1 MTREID
7 PITLEIIRNQL
18 EGIAEEMGYVLIR
31 SAYSPNIKERQDCST
46 ALFDHTTTEPRMIA
60 QAEHIPVHLG
70 AMPAAVAAV
79 VAKDPHPGD
88 VWVLN
93 DPFTGGTHLPD
104 VTMVSPIAPD
114 GEIIGYGVSRA
125 HHGDIG
131 GMTPGSM
138 PAGAREI
145 YQEGL
150 RLPPVPIVTGGEINQ
165 HVLSI
170 LLANVRNTTERRAD
184 IQAQIAA
191 NTRAADRLK
200 ELQAKYGSELLT
212 DAFDAVIDY
221 SETRMRSEIASLPDG
236 TYHATDYLEG
246 DGITTD
252 NITIAA
258 AVTVQGETLAVDFS
272 GTDAQVAGNTNAPR
286 AVTESAVYFVVR
298 AVTNPDIP
306 PNEGCYAPID
316 ISVPTGSLLDPTAP
330 AAVVGGNVET
340 SQRVTDVVL
349 SAFAEALP
357 ESIPAQSQGTMN
369 NLIIGSRESSGFTYY
384 ETIGGGF
391 GGRPTADGLDGVQVG
406 MTNTKNTPIEA
417 VEVAYPMRVERYC
430 LRPNSGG
437 AGRYRGGMGI
447 ERSITISVP
456 ATVSVLSERRVIAP
470 RGVAGG
476 RDGAVG
482 ENLLGNELAPGKF
495 TREVPAETTVTI
507 RTPGGGGYGDPKARD
522 PDAAAA
528 DWLDKLVTTDKD
540 T

>member
-18 EGIAEEMGYVLIR
+18 EGIAEEMGSVLIR

>member
-18 EGIAEEMGYVLIR
+18 EGIAEEMGSVLIR

-200 ELQAKYGSELLT
+200 ELQAEYGSELLT

-417 VEVAYPMRVERYC
+417 VEVEYPMRVERYC

-437 AGRYRGGMGI
+437 AGMYRGGMGI

-456 ATVSVLSERRVIAP
+456 ATVSVLSERRIIGP

-482 ENLLGNELAPGKF
+482 ENLLDNEQVPGKF
-495 TREVPAETTVTI
+495 TRDVPAETTVTI

>member
-18 EGIAEEMGYVLIR
+18 EGIAEEMGSVLIR

-46 ALFDHTTTEPRMIA
+46 ALFDHTTAKPRMIA

-200 ELQAKYGSELLT
+200 ELQAEYGSELLP

>member
-1 MTREID
+1 
-7 PITLEIIRNQL
+7 
-18 EGIAEEMGYVLIR
+18 
-31 SAYSPNIKERQDCST
+31 
-46 ALFDHTTTEPRMIA
+46 
-60 QAEHIPVHLG
+60 
-70 AMPAAVAAV
+70 
-79 VAKDPHPGD
+79 
-88 VWVLN
+88 
-93 DPFTGGTHLPD
+93 
-104 VTMVSPIAPD
+104 
-114 GEIIGYGVSRA
+114 
-125 HHGDIG
+125 
-131 GMTPGSM
+131 
-138 PAGAREI
+138 
-145 YQEGL
+145 
-150 RLPPVPIVTGGEINQ
+150 LPPVPIVTGGEINQ

-200 ELQAKYGSELLT
+200 ELQAEYGSELLP

-417 VEVAYPMRVERYC
+417 VEVEYPMRVERYC

-437 AGRYRGGMGI
+437 AGMYRGGMGI

-456 ATVSVLSERRVIAP
+456 ATVSVLSERRIIGP

-482 ENLLGNELAPGKF
+482 ENLLDNEQVPGKF
-495 TREVPAETTVTI
+495 TRDVPAETTVTI